1 MPPVRVM
8 QVVIF
13 FNGAAVEKRIFP
25 VYAPGYVLLGSI
37 DCPLR
42 SDLRGNAKVV
52 AASSH
57 GHVAFLWPAD
67 PCAAGLDFESR

>member
-8 QVVIF
+8 QVVILLI
-13 FNGAAVEKRIFP
+13 NGAAVERRIFP
-25 VYAPGYVLLGSI
+25 VYAPGYVLQGSG

-52 AASSH
+52 AAS
-57 GHVAFLWPAD
+57 
-67 PCAAGLDFESR
+67 